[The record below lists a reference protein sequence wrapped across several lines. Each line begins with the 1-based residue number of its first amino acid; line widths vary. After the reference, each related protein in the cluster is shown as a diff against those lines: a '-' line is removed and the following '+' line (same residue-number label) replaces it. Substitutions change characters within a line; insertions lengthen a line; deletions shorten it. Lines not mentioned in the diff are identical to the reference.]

1 MALVVRGGTIVDG
14 TGADPF
20 DGDVVVNA
28 NLITSVGRGA
38 APGSEDTVL
47 DADGLTVLPGLIDAH
62 THFGLVGF
70 HGDPPP
76 LAVTAAR
83 IFRNC
88 EIAIDGGFT
97 TVRDC
102 GGVDGGLVR
111 AIELGVIEGP
121 RLYPS
126 GPI

>member
-1 MALVVRGGTIVDG
+1 MALVVRGGTVIDG

-20 DGDVVVNA
+20 DGDIVVTA
-28 NLITSVGRGA
+28 NLITSVGRGPNPA
-38 APGSEDTVL
+38 SDDAVIE
-47 DADGLTVLPGLIDAH
+47 ADGLTVLPGLIDAH
-62 THFGLVGF
+62 THLGLVGF

-76 LAVTAAR
+76 LSVTAAR

-88 EIAIDGGFT
+88 ELSIDGGFT

-111 AIELGVIEGP
+111 AI
-121 RLYPS
+121 
-126 GPI
+126 